1 MEREIFFRMR
11 NIDKDYRMG
20 GETVH
25 VLKNISLSVDEGE
38 YLSVLGPSGSGK
50 TTLMN
55 IIGCLD
61 TPTAGGYILR
71 GRAVEEMDET
81 ELAALRNREIG
92 FVFQNSQLLPRL
104 SARKNVELPMI
115 YAGVPPRERKKR
127 AEQML
132 ERVGLADRMDH
143 LPSQLSGGQQ
153 QRVAVARAGRRMRVR
168 QRRRRRQRMENP
180 EEEQE
185 NRNILQALHKDA
197 GRMKNHPPRKN
208 N

>member
-143 LPSQLSGGQQ
+143 LPSQLSGEQPETDS
-153 QRVAVARAGRRMRVR
+153 GRRSGHHRT
-168 QRRRRRQRMENP
+168 
-180 EEEQE
+180 
-185 NRNILQALHKDA
+185 
-197 GRMKNHPPRKN
+197 
-208 N
+208 